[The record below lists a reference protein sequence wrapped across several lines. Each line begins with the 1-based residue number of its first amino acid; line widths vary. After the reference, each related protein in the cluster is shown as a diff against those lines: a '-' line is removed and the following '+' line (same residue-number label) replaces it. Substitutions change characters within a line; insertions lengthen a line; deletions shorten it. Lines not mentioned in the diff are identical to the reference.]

1 MDIWGLNS
9 GTGRRLRR
17 DSSPRWDAA
26 WGTGPCLQQA
36 SCEQHHLGR
45 RCERSP
51 EELDAKGLNAS
62 VVHTDFMVGG
72 PDVTV
77 TGIRQDGSR
86 VVILRDDRWQL
97 T

>member
-1 MDIWGLNS
+1 
-9 GTGRRLRR
+9 
-17 DSSPRWDAA
+17 
-26 WGTGPCLQQA
+26 
-36 SCEQHHLGR
+36 
-45 RCERSP
+45 
-51 EELDAKGLNAS
+51 
-62 VVHTDFMVGG
+62 MVGG